1 MIIINV
7 TKNEATV
14 VQTEKLT
21 SGTRGLKCKF
31 NFSEEWD
38 SLEKIAVCSCGNV
51 TKDVF
56 VESDTIVV
64 PWEVMEV
71 YGKYLEIGVY
81 GRSSDDTVIIP
92 TVYATVGAVCKG
104 ADPSGDESSA
114 PTPSLWDKY
123 VKDSEKFTKE
133 YAYSKKETDDEL
145 TKYATKK
152 DVSTGYVS
160 KNAFEKEMNAT
171 KTEIHNTFSGALKGS
186 VVGKNIVSM
195 KDVSPI
201 EHKIDVQ
208 VTSNNIPLYPYDTDA
223 DNIAGCP
230 YTVTDD
236 GVIVISGV
244 SGANANSATLVKVIT
259 LSAGDY
265 TCETIGEESNLHL
278 VFVRGDELDI
288 GSILNSKFTLDE
300 ETLISLWI
308 LPTVEEGKSYSWRI
322 KPYLSKGTE
331 IAPEVSKAK
340 LYRSGKNLLN
350 TLTRTEATLQS
361 GLNEQVNFE
370 FDKYYI
376 GLSPNSYYHY
386 SSNICATGVLEDEI
400 WKITSKSG
408 YGVGF
413 PVRVKPNTK
422 YVCSGNVS
430 ANGRFGIGFYDK
442 DGNLISYLYSIN
454 MSFTT
459 PINCEI
465 ITVIIIGAYSEY
477 SQLTFSNIQLELGT
491 VATEYEPYIEPVE
504 VNKEEVTSL
513 YPTTTLYTDTAGV
526 KVEATYNRDITKA
539 YAEQQKRIETLEALL
554 LDATTN

>member
-133 YAYSKKETDDEL
+133 YAYSKKETDDKL

-160 KNAFEKEMNAT
+160 KNAFEKEMNTT

-208 VTSNNIPLYPYDTDA
+208 VTSDNIPLYPYDTDA

-230 YTVTDD
+230 YTITDD
-236 GVIVISGV
+236 GVYEISGV
-244 SGANANSATLVKVIT
+244 SEGGEGYAIIKTMT
-259 LSAGDY
+259 LSPGSYTFKLEGADDY
-265 TCETIGEESNLHL
+265 LYGMLID
-278 VFVRGDELDI
+278 GDEFIVGETSPIYGFWDDMPFVYEL
-288 GSILNSKFTLDE
+288 SEEKTVSLILKWLLE
-300 ETLISLWI
+300 
-308 LPTVEEGKSYSWRI
+308 PEGKTYSWRI
-322 KPYLSKGTE
+322 KPYLSRGTE

-340 LYRSGKNLLN
+340 LYKTGKNLFRYPNVN
-350 TLTRTEATLQS
+350 TLTRNGITFTANADGTISAKGTATAEAVFTLASKFWLGS
-361 GLNEQVNFE
+361 GTYAISGCPVGGGFNKTYWLELYPTDGSGGLRDVGRGATKTLTTPQNVGI
-370 FDKYYI
+370 YI
-376 GLSPNSYYHY
+376 Y
-386 SSNICATGVLEDEI
+386 VM
-400 WKITSKSG
+400 SG
-408 YGVGF
+408 QTVDLVF
-413 PVRVKPNTK
+413 KPQIEL
-422 YVCSGNVS
+422 GNVT
-430 ANGRFGIGFYDK
+430 G
-442 DGNLISYLYSIN
+442 
-454 MSFTT
+454 
-459 PINCEI
+459 
-465 ITVIIIGAYSEY
+465 
-477 SQLTFSNIQLELGT
+477 
-491 VATEYEPYIEPVE
+491 YEPYISPTE
-504 VNKEEVTSL
+504 VDPNNVTSL
-513 YPTTTLYTDTAGV
+513 CPTTTLYTDTVGV
-526 KVEATYNRDITKA
+526 KIEATYNRDITKA
-539 YAEQQKRIETLEALL
+539 YAELQKRIETLEALL